1 MRSGKKSYAKD
12 ELLIFVL
19 LSVRNAS
26 LRAPLG
32 LNRKLE
38 NRPLRG
44 PRFLIICGSGGRL
57 LSTLGPSEDAQKHRT
72 ATPTVILVIAASLCV
87 PFSMLFTTVNV
98 ISDTFAA
105 AMLRCTLLP
114 TRCLSGGLPDAVAPR
129 FKLLQPACRAG
140 GAAQKGHFR
149 VRHFAGFFDLTA
161 ESCSFHRAES

>member
-1 MRSGKKSYAKD
+1 M
-12 ELLIFVL
+12 
-19 LSVRNAS
+19 
-26 LRAPLG
+26 
-32 LNRKLE
+32 
-38 NRPLRG
+38 
-44 PRFLIICGSGGRL
+44 
-57 LSTLGPSEDAQKHRT
+57 TLGPSEDAQKHRT

-105 AMLRCTLLP
+105 AMLRCT
-114 TRCLSGGLPDAVAPR
+114 RCYLRAVRVLCSNEAVAPR